1 MVMIRVAVIP
11 RRVERAEVTREL
23 KEGEI
28 VFGMK
33 VSRFEEDDASDDLRE
48 IMIDRRCFTSLAT
61 QQAPLLFSA
70 IQGKNNLV
78 RINNTTLFNLQELEM
93 A

>member
-1 MVMIRVAVIP
+1 MSIP

-33 VSRFEEDDASDDLRE
+33 VSRFEEDDADDDDDLRE

-78 RINNTTLFNLQELEM
+78 RININTLFNLQELEM

>member
-1 MVMIRVAVIP
+1 MTMVMIRVVVIP

-33 VSRFEEDDASDDLRE
+33 VSRFEEDDSDDDDDLRE

-61 QQAPLLFSA
+61 QKAPLPFTA
-70 IQGKNNLV
+70 IQGKNYLV
-78 RINNTTLFNLQELEM
+78 
-93 A
+93 

>member
-1 MVMIRVAVIP
+1 MSIP

-33 VSRFEEDDASDDLRE
+33 VSRFEEDDADDDLRE

-61 QQAPLLFSA
+61 QKAPLPFTA

-78 RINNTTLFNLQELEM
+78 RINNNTLFNLQKL
-93 A
+93 AKA

>member
-1 MVMIRVAVIP
+1 MSIP

-33 VSRFEEDDASDDLRE
+33 VSRFEGDDPGNDDDLKE
-48 IMIDRRCFTSLAT
+48 DYD
-61 QQAPLLFSA
+61 
-70 IQGKNNLV
+70 
-78 RINNTTLFNLQELEM
+78 
-93 A
+93 

>member
-1 MVMIRVAVIP
+1 MSIP

-33 VSRFEEDDASDDLRE
+33 VSRFEEDDADDDLRE

-78 RINNTTLFNLQELEM
+78 RININTLFNLQELEM

>member
-1 MVMIRVAVIP
+1 M
-11 RRVERAEVTREL
+11 TREL

-33 VSRFEEDDASDDLRE
+33 VSRFEEDDADDDLRE

-61 QQAPLLFSA
+61 QQAPLLFTA
-70 IQGKNNLV
+70 IQGKNNLK
-78 RINNTTLFNLQELEM
+78 RIDNNTLFNLQELEILEM

>member
-1 MVMIRVAVIP
+1 M
-11 RRVERAEVTREL
+11 TREL

-33 VSRFEEDDASDDLRE
+33 VSRFEEDDADDDLRE

-78 RINNTTLFNLQELEM
+78 RININTLFNLQELEM

>member
-1 MVMIRVAVIP
+1 M
-11 RRVERAEVTREL
+11 TREL

-33 VSRFEEDDASDDLRE
+33 VSRFEEDDAGDDLRE

-61 QQAPLLFSA
+61 QQAPLLFTA

-78 RINNTTLFNLQELEM
+78 RINNNTLLNLQELEM
-93 A
+93 ASSTDLTI

>member
-1 MVMIRVAVIP
+1 M
-11 RRVERAEVTREL
+11 TREL

-33 VSRFEEDDASDDLRE
+33 VSRFEEDDADDDDDLRE
-48 IMIDRRCFTSLAT
+48 IMIDRRCSTSLAT
-61 QQAPLLFSA
+61 QKAPLPFTA
-70 IQGKNNLV
+70 IQGKNYLV
-78 RINNTTLFNLQELEM
+78 WINNNTLFNLQELAM

>member
-1 MVMIRVAVIP
+1 M
-11 RRVERAEVTREL
+11 TREL

-33 VSRFEEDDASDDLRE
+33 VSRFEEDDADDDLRE

-70 IQGKNNLV
+70 IQGKNNLK
-78 RINNTTLFNLQELEM
+78 RIDNNTLFNLQELEILEM